1 MVIRSTVPV
10 GFTASVREKYHTEN
24 ILFSPDFLCESK
36 ALYDNLYPSRI
47 IVGCDNA
54 TRDRAETFADM
65 LRDATLKKEVDVLL
79 MDLSEAETVK
89 LFSDTYLAM
98 RVSYFN
104 ELDSFAEI
112 KGMNPRN
119 IIQGVCLD
127 PRIGSWY
134 NNPSFGY
141 YGYCLPENSKQL
153 LANADKIPLNL
164 LSSIIESNH
173 IRKDYI
179 TDHILELAGLD
190 DDYPPFE
197 ESKAKKAVIGI
208 FRLAEKDNPDSKLSW
223 CSTMKIV
230 QQIKAKGATIIIY
243 EPALSDGMVFASS
256 KIINDLRKF
265 KKQSD
270 LIVANR
276 YDPCLD
282 DVKSKVYSRDLS
294 RYD

>member
-1 MVIRSTVPV
+1 
-10 GFTASVREKYHTEN
+10 
-24 ILFSPDFLCESK
+24 
-36 ALYDNLYPSRI
+36 
-47 IVGCDNA
+47 
-54 TRDRAETFADM
+54 
-65 LRDATLKKEVDVLL
+65 
-79 MDLSEAETVK
+79 MDLAEAETVK

-98 RVSYFN
+98 RISYFN
-104 ELDSFAEI
+104 ELDSFAET
-112 KGMNPRN
+112 KEMNSGN

-141 YGYCLPENSKQL
+141 NGYCLPENIKQL
-153 LANADKIPLNL
+153 LANADSIPLHL
-164 LSSIIESNH
+164 LSSIIESNR
-173 IRKDYI
+173 IRKDHI
-179 TDHILELAGLD
+179 ADRILELAGI
-190 DDYPPFE
+190 DDYPPFD
-197 ESKAKKAVIGI
+197 ESKAKKAVIGF
-208 FRLAEKDNPDSKLSW
+208 FRLAAESNSDNIFRRSSILELINQVK
-223 CSTMKIV
+223 T
-230 QQIKAKGATIIIY
+230 KGATVIIY
-243 EPALSDGMVFASS
+243 EPALSDGMVFSGS